1 MNTQDY
7 IIRLVADATGA
18 QKLQD
23 QLRALDDSYKRLG
36 MTVAPV
42 TNILNAQKSTVFKNG
57 EAVDKWMI
65 QTQHADGTINKL
77 TTTAEQN
84 EQILTS
90 LGITTRVTGDS
101 TKQLTLANQ
110 GLLASQ
116 AKLALRALAVVPI
129 WQAMRVAM
137 GLVVRAVKDI
147 ISVYTELDVRMKKV
161 MAVAT
166 YTNETQLKT
175 YKALEA
181 EVKRYYITS
190 SRSIA
195 DITEAMYQ
203 LGTAGRSTEEM
214 MKGFDDILNLA
225 VGTFGNVAEAGKV
238 VSGILNVF
246 NKDLERVGSTSK
258 KIQYITDLLADAW
271 KNNQIELSEINTA
284 MGYLA
289 SVGNALNID
298 LKTLISTTAVMSDG
312 MLRGGKGARYLAQ
325 AFVQIAKESDK
336 LRDLGVVFDPNK
348 PLDFYNV
355 MSQLKAQFDAQRGSL
370 SYTNDLIDVFGDR
383 GSRAILSVLTQWEKW
398 NKELAKT
405 PDEIEGTAQ
414 KLKQLA
420 ESDWGTILK
429 KFWREATVSAGDE
442 FAKSIGGGVGAS
454 SQAKQAVASFTIG
467 LEESRKEIA
476 LISEYLGQWGSPLE
490 YNIQEI
496 QKMFTLMN
504 AMTALAV
511 PPNIQAGFFSSET
524 GKNIRNTYDN
534 LLLIAKV
541 TEDLGVKPIQISTT
555 GDNEKEISQQK
566 RIVNFLN
573 QKVEENKN
581 ILDAQSEIIS
591 FLNEE
596 GIVAEELI
604 DAYINIYNLLIQQK
618 DALKE
623 AVETSQELTFTERQR
638 IRDLEDAHE
647 LSMLEISGVDS
658 YIIKWQ
664 KVQQLIDKTNRA
676 RKEAIQNQE
685 ELIKKTEASG
695 DENALKKARE
705 QLANLPREIKASIQ
719 ELSVM
724 TPTQIYETFKQ
735 GEFGQKEALE
745 ALKLF
750 LSALEDK
757 TKQYGD
763 LTTQEREELDIANQL
778 AVLEASG
785 LFTKEQM
792 LNYEIQMKENALV
805 AYKDKEGQIE
815 LEQLHNKLLIERI
828 SLIAKYSDQVSD
840 AFSDS
845 FTDILKGE
853 DISTFFDKIGE
864 NMRESM
870 AENFGTLLGEL
881 TAKLGGMGQGY
892 GEGMYAIQSMFADA
906 GTKVMLGTKEG
917 ADYLKLQA
925 KAGIIEGADYLR
937 SATSGIATGDAS
949 DVTGTP
955 KGQGLVNSI
964 MSAIPSALGGYSA
977 SGVAGGILG
986 GLSGLLSSSFP
997 IVGSILGI
1005 GSMLWGNIFGKK
1017 DDEEDY
1023 SYLAEEHQGIK
1034 GVASKID
1041 ITNSELS
1048 IVNRNLVA
1056 LRNTIEAYIL
1066 PESAYFASKSGN
1078 IDDEFSTD
1086 GRRGVT

>member
-7 IIRLVADATGA
+7 IIRLIADATGA
-18 QKLQD
+18 QTAQTQLQ
-23 QLRALDDSYKRLG
+23 ALDTKYQQLG
-36 MTVAPV
+36 MRVAPV
-42 TNILNAQKSTVFKNG
+42 TKILDAQRTTMFQNG
-57 EAVDKWMI
+57 DATNHFRI
-65 QTQHADGTINKL
+65 QTQHADGSVRALNTSVEEGATI
-77 TTTAEQN
+77 
-84 EQILTS
+84 
-90 LGITTRVTGDS
+90 LGVLSDGTRVTGQS
-101 TKQLTLANQ
+101 VKQYTLANQ
-110 GLLASQ
+110 GLIASQ

-129 WQAMRVAM
+129 WQAIRLAM

-147 ISVYTELDVRMKKV
+147 ISVYTELDVKMKKV

-175 YKALEA
+175 YRNLEKA
-181 EVKRYYITS
+181 VKSYYVTS
-190 SRSIA
+190 GESIA
-195 DITEAMYQ
+195 NITEAMYQ

-214 MKGFDDILNLA
+214 MRGFDDIMNLA
-225 VGTFGNVAEAGKV
+225 IGTFGNVAEAGKV

-246 NKDLERVGSTSK
+246 DKDLEKIGSTSK

-289 SVGNALNID
+289 SVGNSLNID

-336 LRDLGVVFDPNK
+336 LRDLGIVFDPNK

-355 MSQLKAQFDAQRGSL
+355 MSQLKGQFDAQRGSL

-383 GSRAILSVLTQWEKW
+383 GSRAILSILTQWEKW
-398 NKELAKT
+398 NKEIDKT
-405 PDEIEGTAQ
+405 PEKIEGTAQ
-414 KLKQLA
+414 KAKELA
-420 ESDWGTILK
+420 EKDWWTILK
-429 KFWREATVSAGDE
+429 KLWRQSTTSTAESSGGLKNFLAESLVTAE
-442 FAKSIGGGVGAS
+442 QFAKDMRLIRDYI
-454 SQAKQAVASFTIG
+454 QDFG
-467 LEESRKEIA
+467 LEDQSQYFGEFFENLSN
-476 LISEYLGQWGSPLE
+476 LGTATLNPI
-490 YNIQEI
+490 NAFK
-496 QKMFTLMN
+496 KMFLGMDVSSNKT
-504 AMTALAV
+504 
-511 PPNIQAGFFSSET
+511 IQGAIDE
-524 GKNIRNTYDN
+524 
-534 LLLIAKV
+534 LLLLAKV
-541 TEDLGVKPIQISTT
+541 TEDLGVKPIQISSTAGGT
-555 GDNEKEISQQK
+555 EKEATQQE
-566 RIVNFLN
+566 RIVNFLKE
-573 QKVEENKN
+573 QVKRKIDIV
-581 ILDAQSEIIS
+581 DAEAEIMI

-596 GIVAEELI
+596 GIVAEELQG
-604 DAYINIYNLLIQQK
+604 AYLNIYNLLVQQSK
-618 DALKE
+618 AQDDLIKKN
-623 AVETSQELTFTERQR
+623 SELSFIEKQR
-638 IRDLEDAHE
+638 IRDLTDAHE
-647 LSMLEISGVDS
+647 IAMLEIAGVDAHR
-658 YIIKWQ
+658 IKWQ
-664 KVQQLIDKTNRA
+664 QVQQIIDKTNVA
-676 RKEAIQNQE
+676 RREAIKNQE
-685 ELIKKTEASG
+685 ELIKKTKESG
-695 DENALKKARE
+695 NKTALFQAEK
-705 QLANLPREIKASIQ
+705 QLKELPTEISTTIQ
-719 ELSVM
+719 ELLVM
-724 TPTQIYETFKQ
+724 TSEQIVQTLKDEKV
-735 GEFGQKEALE
+735 GIKEALE
-745 ALKLF
+745 ITELVLK
-750 LSALEDK
+750 AKQEQEKTYGAIADK
-757 TKQYGD
+757 Q
-763 LTTQEREELDIANQL
+763 REELDIANQL

-792 LNYEIQMKENALV
+792 LNYEIQMKENALI

-937 SATSGIATGDAS
+937 SVTSGIATGDAS